1 MAKFTINRQNVTVT
15 NGNDIFTVI
24 AGTGKRIKLLRCA
37 ITANG
42 TASGTQNIVQVARAS
57 TAGVTGG
64 GPLTPQPIFAGAAAA
79 VSVINTTWATQP
91 VVNANAGFAYNLSSN
106 GAIRTEQWVVED
118 AIELAAT
125 ENLSIRSISGVTP
138 ITVDIEFDEQ

>member
-15 NGNDIFTVI
+15 NGNDIFTLI

-37 ITANG
+37 VTANG
-42 TASGTQNIVQVARAS
+42 TASGTQNIVQVARAT

-64 GPLTPQPIFAGAAAA
+64 GPLTPQPVFAGAAAA

-91 VVNANAGFAYNLSSN
+91 VVSANAGFAYNLSSN
-106 GAIRTEQWVVED
+106 GAIRTEQWMVED

-125 ENLSIRSISGVTP
+125 ESLSIRSISGVTP